1 MFVRCWAVGHH
12 FRHSTVVELFVRN
25 ERGGG
30 GGNGLPNNLNNF
42 LLIKFRYG
50 RDDFQIEKERK
61 ISSLTH
67 KTGFHAQEISIIIYL
82 WHQQQQ

>member
-12 FRHSTVVELFVRN
+12 FRHWTVVELFVRY
-25 ERGGG
+25 ERG
-30 GGNGLPNNLNNF
+30 GLPNNRNNF
-42 LLIKFRYG
+42 FLIKFRYG

-67 KTGFHAQEISIIIYL
+67 KTGFHAQEISIINI
-82 WHQQQQ
+82 

>member
-12 FRHSTVVELFVRN
+12 FRHWTGVELFVRN
-25 ERGGG
+25 ERGE
-30 GGNGLPNNLNNF
+30 LPNNLNNF
-42 LLIKFRYG
+42 FLIIKFRYG

-67 KTGFHAQEISIIIYL
+67 KTGFHAQEISIIIVYI
-82 WHQQQQ
+82 WHQQQ